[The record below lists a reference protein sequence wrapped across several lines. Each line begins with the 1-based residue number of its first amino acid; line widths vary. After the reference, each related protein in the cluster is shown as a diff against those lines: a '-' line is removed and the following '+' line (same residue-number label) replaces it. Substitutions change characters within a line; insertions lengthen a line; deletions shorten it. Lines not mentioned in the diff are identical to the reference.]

1 MSLNYYTQESFDKL
15 KEKLNNLKNIE
26 RPSIARQIAEARDKG
41 DLSENAEYA
50 AAKDAQSL
58 LETKISEIE
67 ENLGNSKIV
76 DADKLDN
83 SKVTLMS
90 KVTILNINNNTE
102 MVYTLVPENE
112 SNISEGKISINSPV
126 SKGLLGKVEGD
137 KVSINVPNG
146 KMDFKVIKISK

>member
-15 KEKLNNLKNIE
+15 KNKLNHLKDIE

-41 DLSENAEYA
+41 DLSENAEYS
-50 AAKDAQSL
+50 AAKDAQAL

-67 ENLGNSKIV
+67 EMLSNSKIV

-90 KVTILNINNNTE
+90 KVTILNLTNNTE
-102 MVYTLVPENE
+102 MTYILVPENE
-112 SNISEGKISINSPV
+112 SDIASGKISINSPV
-126 SKGLLGKVEGD
+126 SKGLLGKSEGEE
-137 KVSINVPNG
+137 VFIEVPRG
-146 KMDFKVIKISK
+146 KMNFKIIKISK

>member
-67 ENLGNSKIV
+67 ENLGNAKIV

-90 KVTILNINNNTE
+90 K
-102 MVYTLVPENE
+102 
-112 SNISEGKISINSPV
+112 
-126 SKGLLGKVEGD
+126 LLY
-137 KVSINVPNG
+137 
-146 KMDFKVIKISK
+146 